1 MGLFNNKAITISFAL
16 SASLLVLIVSGA
28 ELNVPFIGIQ
38 LGELLSVVPLEPLD
52 WVILFAIGSTVFWV
66 DELRKLILRRRYFR

>member
-28 ELNVPFIGIQ
+28 EMNVPFIGIQ